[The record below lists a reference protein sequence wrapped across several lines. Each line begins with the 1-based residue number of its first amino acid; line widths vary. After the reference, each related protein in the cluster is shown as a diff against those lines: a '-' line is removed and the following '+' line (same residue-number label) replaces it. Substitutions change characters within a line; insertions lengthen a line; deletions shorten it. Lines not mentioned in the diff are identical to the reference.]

1 MLNHIVAHDTAPC
14 FKCGDPNPKTLP
26 AMTEAGASDLTTADT
41 MAGLFAALNL
51 AGVGGLEPLV
61 PETSALA
68 IELRSC
74 RKGPAATRRS
84 LGVFDVSPQVVTGCE
99 PSGDQTYPVRWPRA
113 RINRRLASCNIHY
126 VNPTEWQP
134 NGMAIGRTT
143 VAMAT
148 VFLSVTE
155 SIRQTLESFLLKPA
169 LRSRR
174 PSPRIPKYVPLFHRW
189 DPSARLEIWPETSIL
204 PKPSFS

>member
-84 LGVFDVSPQVVTGCE
+84 SGYSMYRLRWSPDVSLEV
-99 PSGDQTYPVRWPRA
+99 WP
-113 RINRRLASCNIHY
+113 
-126 VNPTEWQP
+126 
-134 NGMAIGRTT
+134 
-143 VAMAT
+143 
-148 VFLSVTE
+148 E
-155 SIRQTLESFLLKPA
+155 SHWPGFALRQTDVL
-169 LRSRR
+169 
-174 PSPRIPKYVPLFHRW
+174 
-189 DPSARLEIWPETSIL
+189 
-204 PKPSFS
+204 

>member
-84 LGVFDVSPQVVTGCE
+84 SGYSMYRLRWSPDVSLAATRPIPFGGHDVTVG
-99 PSGDQTYPVRWPRA
+99 Y
-113 RINRRLASCNIHY
+113 
-126 VNPTEWQP
+126 
-134 NGMAIGRTT
+134 
-143 VAMAT
+143 
-148 VFLSVTE
+148 
-155 SIRQTLESFLLKPA
+155 
-169 LRSRR
+169 
-174 PSPRIPKYVPLFHRW
+174 
-189 DPSARLEIWPETSIL
+189 
-204 PKPSFS
+204 

>member
-74 RKGPAATRRS
+74 QEGTSGYPQV

-126 VNPTEWQP
+126 VNPNGMANPTEWQP
-134 NGMAIGRTT
+134 NGMATQRNGNPTEWQPNG
-143 VAMAT
+143 MAT
-148 VFLSVTE
+148 QRNGKPTE
-155 SIRQTLESFLLKPA
+155 
-169 LRSRR
+169 
-174 PSPRIPKYVPLFHRW
+174 W
-189 DPSARLEIWPETSIL
+189 RLAEP
-204 PKPSFS
+204 P

>member
-26 AMTEAGASDLTTADT
+26 GMTEAGASDLTTADT

-84 LGVFDVSPQVVTGCE
+84 SGYSMYRLRWSPDVSLAATRPIPFGGHE
-99 PSGDQTYPVRWPRA
+99 HGLIADLRRA
-113 RINRRLASCNIHY
+113 ISITLTQRNG
-126 VNPTEWQP
+126 NPTEWQP
-134 NGMAIGRTT
+134 NGMATQRNGNP
-143 VAMAT
+143 
-148 VFLSVTE
+148 TE
-155 SIRQTLESFLLKPA
+155 
-169 LRSRR
+169 
-174 PSPRIPKYVPLFHRW
+174 W
-189 DPSARLEIWPETSIL
+189 RLAEP
-204 PKPSFS
+204 P